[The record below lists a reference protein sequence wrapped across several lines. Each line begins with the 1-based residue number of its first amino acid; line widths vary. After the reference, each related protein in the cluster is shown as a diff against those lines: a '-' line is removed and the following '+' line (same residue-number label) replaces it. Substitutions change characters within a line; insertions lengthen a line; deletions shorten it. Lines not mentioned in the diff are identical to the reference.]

1 MPEVWQE
8 VYWQNG
14 DVEDDRWLR
23 FSRFC
28 VCLHGVWRAVGEGG
42 HPENRRKKDFETY
55 LRVPFVP
62 ISYKSERV
70 GTVKSGKAL

>member
-42 HPENRRKKDFETY
+42 HPENRRKKILRKY

-62 ISYKSERV
+62 IGYKSERV